1 MQQYSVQTEH
11 RPCVLAVQAITW
23 RAVCSTGGAGLH
35 HLGTGFCR
43 HEQRAVPGER
53 TNTQLPGAGSCRSQ
67 QGACPCSPRPF
78 ISVPQAAIHARWA
91 DQLHDCPQ
99 VEVLVIMGHLFRR
112 TLVMPDHL
120 TSSMDHLHAFG
131 RQQLADFFDFR
142 DLSTW
147 VPVITMQE
155 YLDVR

>member
-1 MQQYSVQTEH
+1 
-11 RPCVLAVQAITW
+11 
-23 RAVCSTGGAGLH
+23 
-35 HLGTGFCR
+35 
-43 HEQRAVPGER
+43 
-53 TNTQLPGAGSCRSQ
+53 
-67 QGACPCSPRPF
+67 
-78 ISVPQAAIHARWA
+78 
-91 DQLHDCPQ
+91 
-99 VEVLVIMGHLFRR
+99 MGHLFRR

-155 YLDVR
+155 YLDVRCAVLECRALRVQVFRAPRPVMMPYMLVRPASSAPRS

>member
-1 MQQYSVQTEH
+1 LLQPQGRQPAAGCPARGVVIKSRLSV
-11 RPCVLAVQAITW
+11 
-23 RAVCSTGGAGLH
+23 
-35 HLGTGFCR
+35 
-43 HEQRAVPGER
+43 
-53 TNTQLPGAGSCRSQ
+53 
-67 QGACPCSPRPF
+67 
-78 ISVPQAAIHARWA
+78 
-91 DQLHDCPQ
+91 Q

-155 YLDVR
+155 YLDVRCAVSECGSAMWRESGLPCLM

>member
-1 MQQYSVQTEH
+1 ME
-11 RPCVLAVQAITW
+11 
-23 RAVCSTGGAGLH
+23 
-35 HLGTGFCR
+35 
-43 HEQRAVPGER
+43 
-53 TNTQLPGAGSCRSQ
+53 
-67 QGACPCSPRPF
+67 
-78 ISVPQAAIHARWA
+78 
-91 DQLHDCPQ
+91 Q

-131 RQQLADFFDFR
+131 RQQLADFFDFQ

-147 VPVITMQE
+147 VPVITMQQ

>member
-1 MQQYSVQTEH
+1 
-11 RPCVLAVQAITW
+11 
-23 RAVCSTGGAGLH
+23 
-35 HLGTGFCR
+35 
-43 HEQRAVPGER
+43 
-53 TNTQLPGAGSCRSQ
+53 
-67 QGACPCSPRPF
+67 
-78 ISVPQAAIHARWA
+78 
-91 DQLHDCPQ
+91 
-99 VEVLVIMGHLFRR
+99 MGHLFRR

-147 VPVITMQE
+147 VPVITMQQ

>member
-1 MQQYSVQTEH
+1 MNIVRGIQLIIPH
-11 RPCVLAVQAITW
+11 AFPPC
-23 RAVCSTGGAGLH
+23 
-35 HLGTGFCR
+35 
-43 HEQRAVPGER
+43 
-53 TNTQLPGAGSCRSQ
+53 
-67 QGACPCSPRPF
+67 QGA
-78 ISVPQAAIHARWA
+78 VMHAPLA
-91 DQLHDCPQ
+91 DSCVFSMDQ

-131 RQQLADFFDFR
+131 RQQLADFFDFQ

>member
-1 MQQYSVQTEH
+1 
-11 RPCVLAVQAITW
+11 
-23 RAVCSTGGAGLH
+23 
-35 HLGTGFCR
+35 
-43 HEQRAVPGER
+43 
-53 TNTQLPGAGSCRSQ
+53 
-67 QGACPCSPRPF
+67 
-78 ISVPQAAIHARWA
+78 
-91 DQLHDCPQ
+91 
-99 VEVLVIMGHLFRR
+99 MGHLFRR

-155 YLDVR
+155 YLDVRCAVVR